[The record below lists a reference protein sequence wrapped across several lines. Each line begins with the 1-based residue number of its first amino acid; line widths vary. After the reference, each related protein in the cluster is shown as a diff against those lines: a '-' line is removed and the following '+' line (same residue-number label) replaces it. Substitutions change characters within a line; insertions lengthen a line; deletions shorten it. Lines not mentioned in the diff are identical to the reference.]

1 MLRKEQGMKITKI
14 QPAVKTA
21 GRYNIFVDEKYS
33 FSLDENQ
40 LLDLKLKA
48 GFEISDQLLDELK
61 GESAYGKAY
70 GRALELIVSRP
81 RSEKEMRDYA
91 MRKKWDEE
99 LSDRVLG
106 RLRDKGYLDDEKFA
120 QFWLRARTV
129 GKPRSK
135 RKISAELVQK
145 GVKRDIID
153 QVLTNYD
160 DDQEIEALRKL
171 VAKKKNKYSDQ
182 QKFMSYLASQGFRF
196 DAIRRVLSDEN
207 ED

>member
-1 MLRKEQGMKITKI
+1 MKITKI

-40 LLDLKLKA
+40 LLDLKLKT

-61 GESAYGKAY
+61 GESEYGKAY
-70 GRALELIVSRP
+70 ARALELILSRP
-81 RSEKEMRDYA
+81 RSEKEMKEYA
-91 MRKKWDEE
+91 WRKKWDEE
-99 LSDRVLG
+99 LGDRVLG

-120 QFWLRARTV
+120 QFWLRARTG

-145 GVKRDIID
+145 GVKREIVDK
-153 QVLTNYD
+153 VLHDYD
-160 DDQEIEALRKL
+160 DDSEMLALRKL
-171 VAKKKNKYSDQ
+171 VDKKRSKYADE
-182 QKFMSYLASQGFRF
+182 QKFMAYLAGQGFSY
-196 DAIRRVLSDEN
+196 DMIKEAIKK